1 MNICAFRIYII
12 QKIPIKTTGIKD
24 IDVDRR
30 KNSFARYE
38 PKDHGV
44 TGRHAATSF
53 QQIVLT
59 IDEENAEVGCVEPW
73 YEPCEEDPN
82 ICVHKRIDPE
92 LKAEVCRE
100 FAGTN
105 YPKNKIINFPGRTDV
120 RLGRSDR
127 GPGRF
132 KVTAENFPVA
142 HTAGDTTH
150 VPGSDPSEASIP
162 VHQSG
167 FLFETGESSK
177 NAR

>member
-1 MNICAFRIYII
+1 MSTDAKTVLRDMSRRIAAL
-12 QKIPIKTTGIKD
+12 QGDMLQLSSTLQSLTT
-24 IDVDRR
+24 
-30 KNSFARYE
+30 NMTALS
-38 PKDHGV
+38 H
-44 TGRHAATSF
+44 SF

-59 IDEENAEVGCVEPW
+59 IDEEEAEVGCVEPW

-105 YPKNKIINFPGRTDV
+105 YPKNKVINFPGRTDV
-120 RLGRSDR
+120 RLGRPDR

-150 VPGSDPSEASIP
+150 VPGADPSEAGTP
-162 VHQSG
+162 LYQ
-167 FLFETGESSK
+167 
-177 NAR
+177 

>member
-1 MNICAFRIYII
+1 MSTDAKTVLRDMSRRITAL
-12 QKIPIKTTGIKD
+12 QGDMLQLSSTLQSLTA
-24 IDVDRR
+24 
-30 KNSFARYE
+30 NMTALS
-38 PKDHGV
+38 H
-44 TGRHAATSF
+44 SF

>member
-1 MNICAFRIYII
+1 MSTESQTVLRDMSRRITAL
-12 QKIPIKTTGIKD
+12 QGDMLQLSSTLQ
-24 IDVDRR
+24 
-30 KNSFARYE
+30 SL
-38 PKDHGV
+38 
-44 TGRHAATSF
+44 ATNMTALSHSF

-150 VPGSDPSEASIP
+150 VPGADPSEASIP
-162 VHQSG
+162 LYQ
-167 FLFETGESSK
+167 
-177 NAR
+177 

>member
-1 MNICAFRIYII
+1 MSTDTKTVLRDMSRRIEAL
-12 QKIPIKTTGIKD
+12 QEDMLQLSSTLQSLTT
-24 IDVDRR
+24 
-30 KNSFARYE
+30 NMTALS
-38 PKDHGV
+38 H
-44 TGRHAATSF
+44 SF

-100 FAGTN
+100 FAGTD
-105 YPKNKIINFPGRTDV
+105 YPKNKVINFPGRTDV
-120 RLGRSDR
+120 RLGRPDR

-132 KVTAENFPVA
+132 KISAANFPVA

-150 VPGSDPSEASIP
+150 VPGADPSEAGIP
-162 VHQSG
+162 
-167 FLFETGESSK
+167 LYM
-177 NAR
+177 